1 MLRFMFI
8 LSLIVRQPVDE
19 PKLFWR
25 EMQDNNVRLAQ
36 SLLVDKWAVKVTTGW
51 PILLKYECNLSW
63 LDSNLQNCKEFY
75 EVSK

>member
-36 SLLVDKWAVKVTTGW
+36 SLLVDKWAVKVTT
-51 PILLKYECNLSW
+51 
-63 LDSNLQNCKEFY
+63 
-75 EVSK
+75 V